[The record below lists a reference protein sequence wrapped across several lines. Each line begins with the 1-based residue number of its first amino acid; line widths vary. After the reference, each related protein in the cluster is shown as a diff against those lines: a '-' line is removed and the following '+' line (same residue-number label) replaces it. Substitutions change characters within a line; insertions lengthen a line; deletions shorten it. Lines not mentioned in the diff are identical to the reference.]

1 MTLMPIEQET
11 VIIYNQKEQTAECM
25 TYDPRMIRRLDDLCG
40 KSEDITLIREGDGFK
55 EYKFPKRWIK
65 VSAPKQMSEEQ
76 RAKLAENMRRLRQQ
90 QLEGENADEMA

>member
-25 TYDPRMIRRLDDLCG
+25 TYDPRMIRRLDELCE
-40 KSEDITLIREGDGFK
+40 KSEDITLTREGDGFK

-65 VSAPKQMSEEQ
+65 ISAPKQMSEEQ